1 MRLTRRIWLGGLAAA
16 AVAAAMLLPAPAWA
30 GFGIKRWEAGT
41 CTSAGCTKT
50 TPNEFYTQAA
60 GHPRFGITDFELNTN
75 PTTGAPEGKIK
86 ELRVDIPPGL
96 SVNPFATPQCT
107 PTQLTSAI
115 GCPSDTQVGE
125 ARLKVHFLAV
135 IPAEITAPVYNMEPP
150 PGTPLEAAFTPAPG
164 EFVHIVGGID
174 WSGDYHEF
182 FTIQK
187 IPNGIAELVE
197 SRLIFFGEK
206 ELGGEL
212 PFITMP
218 SSCLGPQTSHLKV
231 ASYEGGEDSSSFTTP
246 VGVSGCDK
254 VPFKSQIA
262 VAPATA
268 QSDRPDAATV
278 EVKLPQN
285 ADANGINSST
295 VDDAHVTLPEGM
307 TLNPSAANGL
317 EACSDAQF
325 GNGTTNPVQC
335 PAGSQIGT
343 VTIETPN
350 LPPGSLT
357 GGVYVGQP
365 LENEPQDGPL
375 APESG
380 REYRIFMDGEAPGY
394 GVSVRL
400 LGMVSASAA
409 SGRLTT
415 AVLENPQIPFRDF
428 IVKLDGS
435 HVPLANP
442 LLGTPTAGAP
452 GAGASCGLASP
463 SAVFAPYSANPPS
476 LSLAGSPFAVD
487 FDGKGGA
494 CPSPLPF
501 AVGQSAQSQPSTGGS
516 ATSFTLGLTREDG
529 NQYMSRVATTLP
541 PGLVAKVPAVVQCG
555 EAEAASDKCPA
566 ASQIGTASVSA
577 GSGPNPLTLS
587 GAVYFTGPYAGA
599 PFGLLVAV
607 PAEKVGPYDYG
618 TVLTR
623 ATVSIDPYSAR
634 VTVASTLPTIVGGVP
649 LRLKAITV
657 SVDRPGFMLNPTN
670 CGVLATETLLTSTF
684 GQSALVSTPFQ
695 ATNCGALPFKPL
707 FSASTSAK
715 TSRRNGASLT
725 VKVGYP
731 AGPQANI
738 RSVFAQLPKQLPSRL
753 STLNKACPQ
762 ATFNAD
768 PAACPPQ
775 SRVGSAGAT
784 TPTLPGALTGT
795 AFFVSNGGAAFPNLD
810 IVLNGPNRIEIVLV
824 GATNIARGITSS
836 TFASIPDVPVSS
848 FELKL
853 PTGPFSAL
861 TAHGSLCAQ
870 RLFMS
875 TTIAAQNGAA
885 VRQNT
890 RIRVAGCRHRH
901 HRHRHHRR
909 HRHRHHRH
917 RHR

>member
-16 AVAAAMLLPAPAWA
+16 TVTAAVLLPAPAWA

-50 TPNEFYTQAA
+50 TLNEFYTQAA
-60 GHPRFGITDFELNTN
+60 GHPPFGITDFELNTN
-75 PTTGAPEGKIK
+75 STTGAPEGKIK

-96 SVNPFATPQCT
+96 SVNPLATPQCKLSELAS
-107 PTQLTSAI
+107 LT
-115 GCPSDTQVGE
+115 GCPPDTQVGE
-125 ARLKVHFLAV
+125 ARLKIHFFAI

-150 PGTPLEAAFTPAPG
+150 PGAPLEAAFTPAPG

-182 FTIQK
+182 FTIK
-187 IPNGIAELVE
+187 EIPNGIAELVE
-197 SRLIFFGEK
+197 SKLIFFGK
-206 ELGGEL
+206 EEMGGQL
-212 PFITMP
+212 PYLTLP
-218 SSCLGPQTSHLKV
+218 SSCAGQQTSYLQV
-231 ASYEGGEDSSSFTTP
+231 RSYQEEQDSASFTTP
-246 VGVSGCDK
+246 VGVNGCDK
-254 VPFKSQIA
+254 VPFKSEIA
-262 VAPATA
+262 VTPATA

-295 VDDAHVTLPEGM
+295 LADSHVTLPEGM

-317 EACSDAQF
+317 QVCNDAQF
-325 GNGTTNPVQC
+325 GKGTANPVQC

-343 VTIETPN
+343 VTVETPN

-365 LENEPQDGPL
+365 LQSEPQDGPS

-380 REYRIFMDGEAPGY
+380 REYRIFLDAEAPRY

-400 LGMVSASAA
+400 LGMVSASTA

-415 AVLENPQIPFRDF
+415 AVLENPPVPFSDLV
-428 IVKLDGS
+428 VKLDGP

-442 LLGTPTAGAP
+442 LLGAPAPGAP
-452 GAGASCGLASP
+452 GAGASCGLATP
-463 SAVFAPYSANPPS
+463 SAVFAPYSANPPA
-476 LSLAGSPFAVD
+476 LSLTGSPFAVD

-501 AVGQSAQSQPSTGGS
+501 AVGQSAQSQPNTGGS
-516 ATSFTLGLTREDG
+516 ATSFTMSLVREDG
-529 NQYMSRVATTLP
+529 NQYISKLATTLP

-555 EAEAASDKCPA
+555 EAEAAANKCPA

-623 ATVSIDPYSAR
+623 AAVSIDPYSAR
-634 VTVASTLPTIVGGVP
+634 VTVSSALPTIVGGVP

-657 SVDRPGFMLNPTN
+657 SVNRPGFMLNPTN

-715 TSRRNGASLT
+715 ASRRNGASLT
-725 VKVGYP
+725 VRVGYP
-731 AGPQANI
+731 VGSQANT

-762 ATFNAD
+762 ATFAAD

-775 SRVGSAGAT
+775 SRVGSASAT

-810 IVLNGPNRIEIVLV
+810 IVLNGPNGIVIVLV

-836 TFASIPDVPVSS
+836 SFASIPDVPVSS
-848 FELKL
+848 FELHL

-861 TAHGSLCAQ
+861 TAHGSLCAK
-870 RLFMS
+870 RLFMP
-875 TTIAAQNGAA
+875 TTITAQNGAV

-890 RIRVAGCRHRH
+890 RIRVAGC
-901 HRHRHHRR
+901 HHRR
-909 HRHRHHRH
+909 HRHHHRHHHKRHRH
-917 RHR
+917 RHRHR